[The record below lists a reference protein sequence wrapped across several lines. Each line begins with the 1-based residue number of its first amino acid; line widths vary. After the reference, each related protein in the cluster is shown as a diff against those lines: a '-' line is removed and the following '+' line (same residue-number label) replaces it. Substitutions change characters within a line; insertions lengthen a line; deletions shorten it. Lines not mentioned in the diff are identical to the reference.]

1 VAARWKVDTPT
12 HPHAHV
18 YTRLRPSTVHKGG
31 VGVFAIRK
39 VKKDTRL
46 FLGDNEEMLWVE
58 EKAFQKES
66 KQIRK
71 LYDDFAI
78 IRNGLYRCPQNFN
91 RLTMAWYVNEPNEG
105 TRPNVRFDEESSDF
119 FALRD
124 IKPGEE
130 LTVDYSTYSDHPPGV
145 PR

>member
-1 VAARWKVDTPT
+1 M
-12 HPHAHV
+12 
-18 YTRLRPSTVHKGG
+18 
-31 VGVFAIRK
+31 
-39 VKKDTRL
+39 RL

-71 LYDDFAI
+71 LYEDFAI

-91 RLTMAWYVNEPNEG
+91 RLTMAWYVNEPDEG

-130 LTVDYSTYSDHPPGV
+130 LTVDYSTYSDDRSSV